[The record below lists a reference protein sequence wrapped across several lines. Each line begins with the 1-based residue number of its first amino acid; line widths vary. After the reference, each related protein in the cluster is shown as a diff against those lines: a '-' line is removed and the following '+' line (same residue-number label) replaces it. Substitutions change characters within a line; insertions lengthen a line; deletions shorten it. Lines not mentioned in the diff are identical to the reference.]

1 MFVFIPLGGTGQRF
15 KTNGYT
21 SPKAWIRVFGKPILQ
36 WVIDSIL
43 TSPPKDLEFVY
54 IAYNRE
60 YVSIRLEDQ
69 LRKLYPDMKFKFFPL
84 ISDTRGAAE
93 TMRLALDALE
103 VDDQPLLHD
112 GDTLYNGNLLTKWLR
127 ITLLFTSKMTSQP
140 IFSYVVKDADGHLTD
155 IVSQSFR
162 RRMQGCYAFSS
173 WKTARRE
180 QEI

>member
-1 MFVFIPLGGTGQRF
+1 MFIPLGGTGQRF

-54 IAYNRE
+54 IALARVCQHSSGRPTKKAIPRYE
-60 YVSIRLEDQ
+60 IQV
-69 LRKLYPDMKFKFFPL
+69 FPL

-103 VDDQPLLHD
+103 SMTNLSFPSGIRLQQEFVD
-112 GDTLYNGNLLTKWLR
+112 K
-127 ITLLFTSKMTSQP
+127 
-140 IFSYVVKDADGHLTD
+140 VVAG
-155 IVSQSFR
+155 
-162 RRMQGCYAFSS
+162 
-173 WKTARRE
+173 
-180 QEI
+180 